1 METNKNLMM
10 KHNENVVNSINSKR
24 VSRRLLHELKELY
37 KMNFE
42 EIFLEV
48 TDISNIIILSIRE
61 NLKDNGKS
69 YRFEFDY
76 DFPFTC
82 PRVFFNGHRYNDFLR
97 SKTLYENNNLK
108 KTTGI
113 DCFCCS
119 SITCQSN
126 WNPVTFISKIIDEI
140 NYFRK
145 IRRNFAYKVIV
156 KYIKKKYLIEDI
168 DLICWF

>member
-1 METNKNLMM
+1 MKNNYELMV
-10 KHNENVVNSINSKR
+10 KHNENVINAINPKR
-24 VSRRLLHELKELY
+24 VSRRLQHELKELY

-42 EIFLEV
+42 EVFLKV
-48 TDISNIIILSIRE
+48 YDASNIIILSIRE
-61 NLKDNGKS
+61 NLKRDRGCYK
-69 YRFEFDY
+69 FEIDY

-108 KTTGI
+108 RRTGI

-119 SITCQSN
+119 SVTCQNN
-126 WNPVTFISKIIDEI
+126 WNPVTFITKIINEI
-140 NYFRK
+140 NYFK
-145 IRRNFAYKVIV
+145 NIRRNFAYEIVV
-156 KYIKKKYLIEDI
+156 KYIKNKYLIDDI